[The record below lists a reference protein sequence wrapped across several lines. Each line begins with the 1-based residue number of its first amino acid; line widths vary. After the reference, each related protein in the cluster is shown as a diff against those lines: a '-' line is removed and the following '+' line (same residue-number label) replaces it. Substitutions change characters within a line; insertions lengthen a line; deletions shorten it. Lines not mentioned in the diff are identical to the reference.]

1 MVKHKIATADTGG
14 SAPVPNGRRVGLAGL
29 GNGRRRGIVQIPLQ
43 NQQPSSLQT
52 PPLSSLQD
60 PPPYW
65 LQPPLPS
72 TPTVNTQTS
81 EKREDVEKK
90 EDVEK
95 SKEPGAIVVDGTVEI
110 GIDVFPGPPDK
121 LAISREFGVD
131 APSTLALSP
140 GLDIILE
147 SPTPD
152 RSAGKT
158 PISPR
163 VQIQSVKIPQSIPTV
178 KVCKKRRA
186 PFLTYE
192 AAMWIIHII
201 LVVVCCADRFIWNVW
216 PRQNTFKI
224 SGKKAGGD
232 EIDGLLDGPWSVKL
246 YDILAR
252 ISGRYSIIA
261 LNLMLFV
268 RLRTVESW
276 LSASWINRYVV
287 DCSNIVTANLRLH
300 IWNGYAMVVLMLLH
314 VWSILFPCVFH
325 GYGVQVLS
333 GHLEWPLSERKPA
346 GFKDANATAE
356 MMSMQVDDVFRVVEI
371 TIIFGIMAPL
381 SYWWFWRKWH
391 IAIHI
396 HRIMAAVFCIDMVRR
411 HTHPHSILLNIP
423 VFVIW
428 IIDKI
433 VFSYWGFSTVSQLH
447 RIMLGD
453 DYMVLLW
460 KSEGDLSKTIGPNFY
475 LKLTDSSISENSH
488 AFTAFQ
494 NRRLIQ
500 LKDVQGD
507 WNTGIV
513 VRIFRNKRKY
523 PLSKKDA
530 MSHTS
535 RMATVENKPGIL
547 ETYGPYTGEMS
558 ELIKNSVNRAYSNS
572 CKAHKILPG
581 GSCGSCFR
589 AMSGVFQEDGPVVLI
604 GTGSGINY
612 LLDAIQYR
620 FTGGQQLVILWSTGD
635 NFLFSWV
642 RKILNEMVSSD
653 DTHLRI
659 VLANTDKLNMI
670 KQAWSEANQHNATS
684 QTTRSKS
691 AMSPV
696 EWYDSQNSHSDKVR
710 YVSGRIPFEEEIP
723 HNSTVFF
730 QGSLAVRKAVN
741 AACVKN
747 SCTAYF
753 GRGSN
758 SVRKIVF
765 KELAQRSLVYV
776 NQSFRRLSQ
785 AVDDMH
791 LKRRLSQAAPNVSFR
806 STPNMSREPSM
817 KRSTTEM
824 FGRDGSLRQNS
835 RETSRRWSRGVV
847 DVELRASDRH
857 STRSTIFENKVFQD
871 ESEVS
876 VEYGEV
882 LGNHHGELQQ
892 GNRDEEKREER
903 EEKERSARGREEEK
917 IQISSPQPYSWN
929 DFYTP
934 SYSYGDYSYSEDSY
948 ALDSDEYS
956 DSD

>member
-1 MVKHKIATADTGG
+1 MDSEEV
-14 SAPVPNGRRVGLAGL
+14 
-29 GNGRRRGIVQIPLQ
+29 
-43 NQQPSSLQT
+43 NQS
-52 PPLSSLQD
+52 
-60 PPPYW
+60 
-65 LQPPLPS
+65 
-72 TPTVNTQTS
+72 
-81 EKREDVEKK
+81 
-90 EDVEK
+90 
-95 SKEPGAIVVDGTVEI
+95 EPGAIVVDGTVEI
-110 GIDVFPGPPDK
+110 GIDVLPGPPDE

-140 GLDIILE
+140 ELDIILE
-147 SPTPD
+147 SPISEK
-152 RSAGKT
+152 SAGKSFH
-158 PISPR
+158 SPR
-163 VQIQSVKIPQSIPTV
+163 VEIQSVKIPQSVPSE
-178 KVCKKRRA
+178 KVAEKRRA

-192 AAMWIIHII
+192 AAMWIVHVV
-201 LVVVCCADRFIWNVW
+201 LVVLCCADRFIWNVW

-224 SGKKAGGD
+224 SGKGAGGD
-232 EIDGLLDGPWSVKL
+232 KLDGLLDGPWSVKL

-252 ISGRYSIIA
+252 ISGRYSIVA

-276 LSASWINRYVV
+276 LSASWINKYVV

-314 VWSILFPCVFH
+314 VWSILFPCIFH
-325 GYGVQVLS
+325 GFGVQVIA
-333 GHLEWPLSERKPA
+333 GNLEWPLSERKPA
-346 GFKDANATAE
+346 GFKDANATAQ
-356 MMSMQVDDVFRVVEI
+356 MMSLQIDDVFRVVEI

-391 IAIHI
+391 IAIHV
-396 HRIMAAVFCIDMVRR
+396 HRIMAAVFCIDIVRR
-411 HTHPHSILLNIP
+411 HTHPHSILLNTP

-428 IIDKI
+428 IVDKI
-433 VFSYWGFSTVSQLH
+433 VFSYWGFSTVAQLH
-447 RIMLGD
+447 RVMLGD

-460 KSEGDLSKTIGPNFY
+460 KSDGDISKTIGPNFY
-475 LKLTDSSISENSH
+475 LKLSDSSISENSH

-513 VRIFRNKRKY
+513 IRILRNKRKY

-530 MSHTS
+530 MSHTG

-572 CKAHKILPG
+572 CKAHRILPAG
-581 GSCGSCFR
+581 FCGSCFR

-612 LLDAIQYR
+612 LIDAIQYR

-642 RKILNEMVSSD
+642 RKLINELVSSE

-670 KQAWSEANQHNATS
+670 KQAWSEANQHHATPL
-684 QTTRSKS
+684 TARSKS

-696 EWYDSQNSHSDKVR
+696 EWYDSQNSHPDKVR
-710 YVSGRIPFEEEIP
+710 YLSGRIPFQEEIP
-723 HNSTVFF
+723 PHSTVFF
-730 QGSLAVRKAVN
+730 QGSLTVRNAVH
-741 AACVKN
+741 AACINN

-806 STPNMSREPSM
+806 STTSMSREPSVR
-817 KRSTTEM
+817 RSDL
-824 FGRDGSLRQNS
+824 FGRESSGRQYT
-835 RETSRRWSRGVV
+835 RETSRRWSRGV
-847 DVELRASDRH
+847 DVRGSNRQ
-857 STRSTIFENKVFQD
+857 STRSTIFENKVFH
-871 ESEVS
+871 EGVGPS
-876 VEYGEV
+876 VEPWGT
-882 LGNHHGELQQ
+882 Q
-892 GNRDEEKREER
+892 ER
-903 EEKERSARGREEEK
+903 KEKESTESGEEVN
-917 IQISSPQPYSWN
+917 QISSPQPYNWN

-948 ALDSDEYS
+948 DLLSDEYS
-956 DSD
+956 DSDK